1 MNTQLATRTAHP
13 LAARP
18 HSEAAPE
25 PELYLTFM
33 LGGEAYAVRIL
44 SIKEII
50 EYGGVTPVP
59 LMPPTIRGVI
69 NLRGAVVPV
78 LDLSLRFGREATVI
92 GRRSCIVIAETGGS
106 GPDDQRQVIGMVVDA
121 VNAVQ
126 EIPPG
131 EIEPAPAFGMKIA
144 GEFIAGIGKT
154 GGRFAIVLDMNKVL
168 SVAELAALVP
178 EGLAA
183 APALEAPRS

>member
-1 MNTQLATRTAHP
+1 MQLATRLSQP
-13 LAARP
+13 LAATP
-18 HSEAAPE
+18 QAVAAPE

-78 LDLSLRFGREATVI
+78 LDLSMRFGREATVI
-92 GRRSCIVIAETGGS
+92 GRRSCIVIAETGGAAEA
-106 GPDDQRQVIGMVVDA
+106 DERQVIGVIVDA

-126 EIPPG
+126 EIPPE
-131 EIEPAPAFGMKIA
+131 EIEPAPSFGMKIA
-144 GEFIAGIGKT
+144 ADFIAGIGKAA
-154 GGRFAIVLDMNKVL
+154 GRFAIVLDMNKVL
-168 SVAELAALVP
+168 SVAELAALLP
-178 EGLAA
+178 ESLS
-183 APALEAPRS
+183 APALEPPR